1 MQYEQN
7 VNDIHST
14 TSVVNINVFSDKV
27 VIKMLYKGN
36 AERAHVLRTCVME

>member
-14 TSVVNINVFSDKV
+14 ISVVNINVFSDKV
-27 VIKMLYKGN
+27 VIKMLYKGMRN
-36 AERAHVLRTCVME
+36 ARMF

>member
-14 TSVVNINVFSDKV
+14 TSVVNINVFGDKV
-27 VIKMLYKGN
+27 VIKMLYKGMWN
-36 AERAHVLRTCVME
+36 ARMF